1 MSKATLP
8 LPSPLPSPLSP
19 ASSLSSAC
27 APSLDQV
34 RQAFSDWR
42 AAGATHRTPVE
53 LQRQA
58 ASLLDRHTAGRICK
72 ALSLDHRRLKR
83 WRAELMNAGESSAQ
97 RSAAFVE
104 VPATSS
110 TAMAAPAPVL
120 SPSAMSLT
128 LTHRSADGSALSIS
142 GHLEAPGWRWALGLL
157 REPGR

>member
-1 MSKATLP
+1 MSKAALP
-8 LPSPLPSPLSP
+8 FPSP
-19 ASSLSSAC
+19 ASPALSSC
-27 APSLDQV
+27 TPSLEQV

-42 AAGATHRTPVE
+42 AGGAPHRTPVE

-83 WRAELMNAGESSAQ
+83 WRAQLMNAGELSPQ
-97 RSAAFVE
+97 HSAAFVE

-110 TAMAAPAPVL
+110 TAMAAPAL
-120 SPSAMSLT
+120 SLT
-128 LTHRSADGSALSIS
+128 LTHQSPDGRALSIS
-142 GHLEAPGWRWALGLL
+142 GHLEASGWRWALGLL